1 MEEELKTELDKTLD
15 TLTRRVKSCRESLKN
30 DDTRMY
36 KHYVN
41 EIRFWADAVV
51 GECFD
56 NFIDNEEV

>member
-1 MEEELKTELDKTLD
+1 MNEKLKKELEKTLAI
-15 TLTRRVKSCRESLKN
+15 LSRRVKSCWDSLEN
-30 DDTRMY
+30 EDMNTY